1 MSTAYQTSPAFIL
14 VCGFGI
20 DFHQPP
26 DQRHIESRGSME
38 AQEEALI
45 MQEVLMNHRAI
56 SNDRPYRDRQLSV
69 VRRLSAIMARVPRYA
84 QFSFVLKSSWSFF

>member
-45 MQEVLMNHRAI
+45 MQEVLMNHSRMIGCDGNRGPSDAETDLECPIVKKNAI
-56 SNDRPYRDRQLSV
+56 QIP
-69 VRRLSAIMARVPRYA
+69 
-84 QFSFVLKSSWSFF
+84 